1 MRAANPKPG
10 RRTRKTTDFNLA
22 YRLLTFADSVHPSR
36 QAKFLAGISALGFA
50 QAAFSETTSIKE
62 KDKSCELAL
71 AGAAMVPAARADI
84 VAGQEEFAEPAS
96 QAMGFVA
103 QLETYMKQ
111 QMPLFCTKVP

>member
-1 MRAANPKPG
+1 
-10 RRTRKTTDFNLA
+10 
-22 YRLLTFADSVHPSR
+22 
-36 QAKFLAGISALGFA
+36 
-50 QAAFSETTSIKE
+50 
-62 KDKSCELAL
+62 
-71 AGAAMVPAARADI
+71 MVPAARADI